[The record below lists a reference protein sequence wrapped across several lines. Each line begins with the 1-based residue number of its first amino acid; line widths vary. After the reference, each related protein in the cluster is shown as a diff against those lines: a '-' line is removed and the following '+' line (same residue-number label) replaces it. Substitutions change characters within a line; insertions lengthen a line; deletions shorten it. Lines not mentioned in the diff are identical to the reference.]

1 MQKISV
7 VIWKEWLELLKQRML
22 LLSVLILPITL
33 SVIPLISL
41 FGIALAPGTGE
52 PDELTLRM
60 LETDPTLIGL
70 SEQAATQV
78 IIGRSLS
85 TLMLLLPMLIPSIL
99 AAYSIV
105 GEKNNRTLEPILA
118 TPITIWELLLGKI
131 FATLIPSVL
140 LTWFAS
146 MIFSVGVAQSAV
158 DPIVFSLVVSPS
170 WVLLLLLCAPLLS
183 LIAISLMVMISSRTS
198 DPRTAQQ
205 YSGVLVVPFLALF
218 VSQMFGIL
226 SFNPVTTLIATVI
239 IAAFAALALW
249 GAVMIFQRDSI
260 LTRWN

>member
-7 VIWKEWLELLKQRML
+7 VLFKEWLELLQQRML

-41 FGIALAPGTGE
+41 FGIALSPSTGE
-52 PDELTLRM
+52 LDEMTLRM
-60 LETDPTLIGL
+60 IEADPSLVGL
-70 SEQAATQV
+70 SEQAISQV
-78 IIGRSLS
+78 MIGRGLS

-131 FATLIPSVL
+131 LATLIPSVI

-146 MIFSVGVAQSAV
+146 LIFIAGVSQSAV
-158 DPIVFSLVVSPS
+158 DPIVTSLVVSPS
-170 WVLLLLLCAPLLS
+170 WILLLLLCAPLLS
-183 LIAISLMVMISSRTS
+183 LIAIALMVMISSRTS

-205 YSGVLVVPFLALF
+205 YSGILVVPFLAVF
-218 VSQMFGIL
+218 MSQMFGIL
-226 SFNPVTTLIATVI
+226 LFNPFTTMIATLI
-239 IAAFAALALW
+239 IAAIAALTLW
-249 GAVMIFQRDSI
+249 GAVTIFQRDSI